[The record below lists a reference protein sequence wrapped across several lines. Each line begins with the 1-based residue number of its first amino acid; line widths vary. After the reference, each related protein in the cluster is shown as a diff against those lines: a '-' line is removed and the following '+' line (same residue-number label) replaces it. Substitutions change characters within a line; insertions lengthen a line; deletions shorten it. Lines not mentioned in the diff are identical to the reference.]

1 MLDKWKLPVYYS
13 YFNNSNEHG
22 SCLQGRHGLV
32 ERGCHRRIHRILI
45 QAEKEGFLEEAV
57 FELGLA
63 GLGEVG
69 CPWELGGDIPG

>member
-1 MLDKWKLPVYYS
+1 MPVI
-13 YFNNSNEHG
+13 
-22 SCLQGRHGLV
+22 RH
-32 ERGCHRRIHRILI
+32 RHIHRILI

-63 GLGEVG
+63 GLGGAG